1 MVSSSCGEGN
11 GDELQVAPLEWTVR
25 KPHVA
30 HGFEWWENSHGEE
43 VMVIRHPRTGKAM
56 QIVVKDDASVP
67 LDLVDAAV
75 TRIRPKDGV
84 ATTSTTHVH
93 LLAAGSG
100 WDSWVGGNSIQYLRD
115 TTALSLVT
123 RGDAL
128 NLSGEPL
135 MDAELLIAAAPG
147 WVSTMP
153 HADVPEQWGQATVE
167 VMEHLEPHPL
177 GRAEWMR
184 AFGWMTN
191 RSLGADSA
199 FEALSLRYH
208 DARVNPAQPFRMFTG
223 SIADGVWHAPGDGSF
238 VAQWIEDAGGTYL
251 LEGDG
256 SDDNVEVGLERMLS
270 LADSAHAWVVVA
282 YGEQGYGMD
291 DLIAEDPRH
300 RHAFEGVDDVWI
312 CNTAK
317 ADYFGELVVNPDWML
332 EDLAAM
338 IQGADEGP
346 NGLIQR
352 LTP

>member
-1 MVSSSCGEGN
+1 MTRSYVTTFEHAPVWSFPAFCLAGRGFCMHGFLFVRRRN
-11 GDELQVAPLEWTVR
+11 GRTARVRVTVR

-30 HGFEWWENSHGEE
+30 HVLNGGEPHGGGHGPATRARAGRCDRGQGRCFRATGFGGRGSH
-43 VMVIRHPRTGKAM
+43 
-56 QIVVKDDASVP
+56 
-67 LDLVDAAV
+67 
-75 TRIRPKDGV
+75 RIRPTDGV
-84 ATTSTTHVH
+84 ATSTTHVH
-93 LLAAGSG
+93 LLARFRGI
-100 WDSWVGGNSIQYLRD
+100 WVGGNSIQYLRD

-208 DARVNPAQPFRMFTG
+208 DARVSPAQPFRMFTG
-223 SIADGVWHAPGDGSF
+223 SIRWGGMHEHGSS
-238 VAQWIEDAGGTYL
+238 W
-251 LEGDG
+251 
-256 SDDNVEVGLERMLS
+256 
-270 LADSAHAWVVVA
+270 
-282 YGEQGYGMD
+282 
-291 DLIAEDPRH
+291 P
-300 RHAFEGVDDVWI
+300 VDRR
-312 CNTAK
+312 C
-317 ADYFGELVVNPDWML
+317 
-332 EDLAAM
+332 
-338 IQGADEGP
+338 
-346 NGLIQR
+346 
-352 LTP
+352 